1 MHYLE
6 RQHCDVLLCVEELVE
21 RGVYYGGVED
31 LRAVPRR
38 SIKMKLAALPRC
50 GIRPFGGAAGTGDDG
65 KCLNKRAIFG
75 CLGVVL
81 CPKGLV

>member
-31 LRAVPRR
+31 LRAVDSSR
-38 SIKMKLAALPRC
+38 
-50 GIRPFGGAAGTGDDG
+50 
-65 KCLNKRAIFG
+65 
-75 CLGVVL
+75 
-81 CPKGLV
+81 